1 MNLTVRDNLD
11 LTATFT
17 VTGSSGAG
25 SVIATRF
32 RGIEGPQTASS
43 TVWSFTGDGASS
55 PTTMI
60 PGHYFFQAIQGGN
73 TSPIVYQAIQDP
85 TPAESVLC
93 RNAVQDRIKLLAL
106 DGINNNVVVQ
116 FKPNDMTVQYPVV
129 FVTIPDGSGET
140 DAGGANS
147 ITDWGHPVR
156 VLIADRQDLIQDSES
171 SHFDAWRQQIRRA
184 FDGQRLPGQPR
195 VKMTRVEPG
204 PIVVKLRP
212 LYAVQDAYQLLGS
225 ELTIRCITRE
235 TKGFGS

>member
-1 MNLTVRDNLD
+1 MNLSVVDNLD

-106 DGINNNVVVQ
+106 DGWQPQTTLIHKIVAKLLRT
-116 FKPNDMTVQYPVV
+116 FALKPISNRPQYLMCL
-129 FVTIPDGSGET
+129 
-140 DAGGANS
+140 S
-147 ITDWGHPVR
+147 I
-156 VLIADRQDLIQDSES
+156 VLVS
-171 SHFDAWRQQIRRA
+171 
-184 FDGQRLPGQPR
+184 
-195 VKMTRVEPG
+195 
-204 PIVVKLRP
+204 
-212 LYAVQDAYQLLGS
+212 
-225 ELTIRCITRE
+225 
-235 TKGFGS
+235 